1 MPRPIKYQ
9 GNHAMTNALQRLI
22 DRAEIQDL
30 MAVYARG
37 VDRADWEGVRQ
48 VYHPDAIDDHGDY
61 KGGVDGFIQFA
72 KERNGILPQGM
83 HFLGQCLVEFP
94 SNQPNP
100 DHDLAIAET
109 YFMTAHTL
117 TAEAA
122 KGYRVP
128 GADSQ
133 PVQLSHYGRYVDR
146 VERRGGP
153 WLIAHRICVFETT
166 RLAIGNVPSLG
177 ADWAHQRRDQDD
189 PIFQMRRETGL
200 AG

>member
-1 MPRPIKYQ
+1 
-9 GNHAMTNALQRLI
+9 MTNTLQRLI

-37 VDRADWEGVRQ
+37 VDRADWEGVRG
-48 VYHPDAIDDHGDY
+48 VYHPDAFDDHGDY
-61 KGGVDGFIQFA
+61 KGGVDGFIKFA

-94 SNQPNP
+94 SDEPNP
-100 DHDLAIAET
+100 ARDMVIAET

-122 KGYRVP
+122 KGYRVL
-128 GADSQ
+128 GAENQ

-166 RLAIGNVPSLG
+166 RLAIGDVPPLG
-177 ADWAHQRRDQDD
+177 ADWAAQRRDPGD
-189 PIFQMRRETGL
+189 PIYQMRREAGL
-200 AG
+200 SD